1 MSYLGE
7 NGLFSFR
14 DGYCEVLPDKKLDTA
29 SAADFGRKVSV
40 HFKRFAIGCGREN
53 LCHIVYSLCAGIAE
67 CGKDVF
73 LCENTE
79 IPPFKY
85 GFPLTGAD
93 CGIFV
98 AENRIFFFGKRGFP
112 VNSEKLTSVMAQQK
126 AADSEKCG
134 RIIHVSSFERI
145 YLNSITDEPDKS
157 GLPLSAGI
165 SCGNRG
171 IRKLWHEIF
180 SDEDDSLIFQI
191 SDTGERVNAYSTE
204 HGFISFDRLILA
216 YSIMNLKAGQDILWL
231 PDKFHFAAERTAAE
245 HGLLLKR
252 FDADKEIPEEASEQ
266 RFLTD
271 CLYMCAGLASDREK
285 FFSILNSVPKITSAK
300 RDIAC
305 PENCCVPLD
314 KPVLEP
320 EGRVFITRSGKNRL
334 SLIAQAYDTETAAE
348 LCAQWNEKLRI
359 LSSCSRP
366 ERN

>member
-14 DGYCEVLPDKKLDTA
+14 DGYCEVLPDTKLDTA
-29 SAADFGRKVSV
+29 SAADFGRKASV
-40 HFKRFAIGCGREN
+40 HFKRFAVGCGKEKLR
-53 LCHIVYSLCAGIAE
+53 HIVYSLCAGISE

-98 AENRIFFFGKRGFP
+98 AENRIFFFGKSGFP
-112 VNSEKLTSVMAQQK
+112 INSQKLAAVMAQQK
-126 AADSEKCG
+126 TADCKESG

-145 YLNSITDEPDKS
+145 YLNSITDDPDKS
-157 GLPLSAGI
+157 WFPLYAGI

-171 IRKLWHEIF
+171 IRMLWNEIF
-180 SDEDDSLIFQI
+180 SDQDDTLIFQI
-191 SDTGERVNAYSTE
+191 SDDGQRVSAYSTE

-216 YSIMNLKAGQDILWL
+216 YSIMNLKAGQDMLWL
-231 PDKFHFAAERTAAE
+231 PDKFHFAAERTVSE
-245 HGLLLKR
+245 HGLVLKR
-252 FDADKEIPEEASEQ
+252 FDADKDIPEDASKQ

-271 CLYMCAGLASDREK
+271 CLYMCTGLASDREK
-285 FFSILNSVPKITSAK
+285 FFSILNNIPKFTSAR
-300 RDIAC
+300 RDIAQ
-305 PENCCVPLD
+305 PENCSVPLD
-314 KPVLEP
+314 KPLLEP

-334 SLIAQAYDTETAAE
+334 LLVAQAYDTETAAE
-348 LCAQWNEKLRI
+348 LCAQWNEKLRK
-359 LSSCSRP
+359 LSSCCRP
-366 ERN
+366 D